1 MKVAVTR
8 WPQNGIGVER
18 GPLVYSLPIGEK
30 WTTKVE
36 PKYTT
41 PEFPSWE
48 AMPATD
54 WNYGLALDAA
64 NLEREVDVKMR
75 PVASDQ
81 VLDPWENPPVTIAV
95 PARKIEDW
103 ELQANPDDTA
113 QKFTPCLPD
122 LSISKINET
131 LEKVSLV
138 PYGSTQLRV
147 TIFPALPPEGTS

>member
-1 MKVAVTR
+1 MVAVTR
-8 WPQNGIGVER
+8 WPQDGIGVER
-18 GPLVYSLPIGEK
+18 GPLVYSLPIKEK

-41 PEFPSWE
+41 LEFPCWE
-48 AMPATD
+48 AMPDSA
-54 WNYGLALDAA
+54 WNYGLALDTAK
-64 NLEREVDVKMR
+64 LEKEVEVKIR

-81 VLDPWENPPVTIAV
+81 PLDPWETPPIVMTV

-103 ELQANPDDTA
+103 ELETNPDNTA

-122 LSISKINET
+122 LNTSKISET
-131 LEKVSLV
+131 VERISLI

-147 TIFPALPPEGTS
+147 TIFPAVRI